1 VAATFRRQYP
11 ELVVDRAVEP
21 RRMM

>member
-1 VAATFRRQYP
+1 VAATFRRQHP